1 VQNNILATYLGCLGL
16 VIGGAGLTYQSISAQ
31 GPKDTTASS
40 SLLVEASQ
48 IPSSRSSAWPPEG
61 DAAAVA
67 FYDEWMQLLAPKPQ
81 PVATNDVTVGAAND
95 TSQAP
100 PARTTRTGGAPD
112 GMRNKGDR
120 ARYGNNDRRRGT
132 DGRMDRRRAPPDVV
146 DDNEARD
153 PREAYGRADEDRSR
167 DRRGRDGRRDRNWD
181 ERDADVII
189 ERRPSP
195 VPFFGIFGR

>member
-1 VQNNILATYLGCLGL
+1 MQNNILATYLGCLGL

-81 PVATNDVTVGAAND
+81 PAATNDVTVGAAND

-132 DGRMDRRRAPPDVV
+132 DSRMDRRRAPPDVV